1 MDACQ
6 AKDKSPLVSVI
17 ISAYNAESF
26 IEKTLNSV
34 LAQTYQNIE
43 VLVVDDGSHDQTAEL
58 VKVMAQTDVRVI
70 LLQQENAGVA
80 SARNLAI
87 QKAKGELIAP
97 IDADD
102 IWHPRNLEKQVDC
115 LLNAPSTVG
124 LVYSWSIDID
134 QQDIKTGGFHAADFQ
149 GSVFLTLLC
158 HQFLGNASASLI
170 RKSCLEKVGFFNT
183 SLCAQ
188 NAQGCEDWE
197 LYLRI
202 AEHYEFRVVPE
213 FLVGYRQLRSSMS
226 GNYKTMI
233 CSHTLVLKA
242 FQQKYPAIPAILYR
256 FSSSS
261 FYLHLARQCNQRGSD
276 RDALFLLLQVVRA
289 DSITP
294 FLRLGFYALFV
305 KSVLSLLIQ
314 FITSGGI
321 LNGQAKPLA
330 IIPLSSSKC
339 KAQISFSQ
347 SPFKIYLKLMVGAV
361 FHQLLLLL
369 GKIMGFDQQFTSKLS
384 KRVIC
389 H

>member
-1 MDACQ
+1 MVSCQ
-6 AKDKSPLVSVI
+6 NKYKPPLVSVI

-34 LAQTYQNIE
+34 LAQSYQHIE
-43 VLVVDDGSHDQTAEL
+43 VLVVDDGSQDQTAEL
-58 VKVMAQTDVRVI
+58 VKVMAQTDARVI
-70 LLQQENAGVA
+70 LLQQKNTGVA
-80 SARNLAI
+80 NARNLAI
-87 QKAKGELIAP
+87 HRAKGELIAP

-115 LLNAPSTVG
+115 LLNASSTVG

-134 QQDIKTGGFHAADFQ
+134 GQDIKTAGFHAADFQ

-170 RKSCLEKVGFFNT
+170 RKDCLEKVGFFNA
-183 SLCAQ
+183 SLKAQ

-202 AEHYEFRVVPE
+202 AERYEFRVVPE

-226 GNYKTMI
+226 CNYKTMI
-233 CSHTLVLKA
+233 RSHSLILKA
-242 FQQKYPAIPAILYR
+242 VQQKYPAIPAIFYR

-261 FYLHLARQCNQRGSD
+261 FYLHLARQCSLRGSD
-276 RDALFLLLQVVRA
+276 RDTLFLLLQVVKV

-305 KSVLSLLIQ
+305 KSALSLLIQ
-314 FITSGGI
+314 FMVSGGI

-330 IIPLSSSKC
+330 TNTISNSQYT
-339 KAQISFSQ
+339 AQISFSQ
-347 SPFKIYLKLMVGAV
+347 PRFKLYLKLMMGAV
-361 FHQLLLLL
+361 FHQLLCLL
-369 GKIMGFDQQFTSKLS
+369 GKIMGFDQQTTPKLS
-384 KRVIC
+384 KHLIC